1 MATEKR
7 NTIQKKLVLDAV
19 GRLACHPTADEV
31 YAEIVRAHP
40 TVSKATVYR
49 NLGSLSEDGRLRHI
63 RMPDGADRFD
73 HRLDAH
79 RHIACILCKS
89 ICDVPMTETSALDE
103 AAARSTGYTE
113 VSHDIVFYGV
123 CPACTVR
130 RTQKN

>member
-1 MATEKR
+1 MAAEKR

-73 HRLDAH
+73 HRLDEH
-79 RHIACILCKS
+79 RHIVCIRCKS
-89 ICDVPMTETSALDE
+89 ICDVPVMDAASLDE
-103 AAARSTGYTE
+103 AAARSTGYAG

-123 CPACTVR
+123 CPACAAHSTH
-130 RTQKN
+130 KI